1 MKILEKL
8 NLIYG
13 KFLYLIVPGLTVG
26 IAILAILDNRD
37 TSILNSV
44 ANIVMGFISISF
56 LGFYMMSQKQ
66 NIVYFLIEIY
76 LFYYTTFLFVAN
88 KMKFGDFAWIIF
100 ICTAIFGLFFILF
113 LNRNYKKTQK

>member
-56 LGFYMMSQKQ
+56 LGFYMM
-66 NIVYFLIEIY
+66 
-76 LFYYTTFLFVAN
+76 
-88 KMKFGDFAWIIF
+88 W
-100 ICTAIFGLFFILF
+100 
-113 LNRNYKKTQK
+113 R